1 MALSLYDTLTRE
13 ERPFEPREP
22 GRAAMYVCG
31 PTVQGDAHIGHGR
44 AAVVFDVLRR
54 YLLWSGYE
62 VTAVQN
68 VTDID
73 DKIILRARR
82 ERLEPAVIAT
92 RYTRAWNRTMDALG
106 VLPPDVQPL
115 ATGHLIEMQALI
127 QRLVEQDKAYAAD
140 GDVFFRVRAFEGYGK
155 LSRRRIDDMQQG
167 EDIVD
172 ADRKEDPLDFAMWK
186 SAKAGEPAWASPW
199 GPGRPGWHI
208 ECSAM
213 AAKHL
218 GHGFDIHG
226 GGLDL
231 VFPHHENEIAQHE
244 AAYGDT
250 FARYWIHNGMVQM
263 GAEKMSKSIGNVV
276 PLEQAITDWGVGAL
290 RLWYLSAQHR
300 TPLIF
305 DAERLRDATTVHQ
318 RFTTFLRSARRASE
332 GVTPDTAA
340 AEPHIAAFRA
350 AMDADL
356 NAPAAVAALHVL
368 VSAGN
373 DLLPAA
379 ERGEPT
385 AEAAVASLAAALVDL
400 ADSVLGLH
408 LEQALSNAAGLER
421 QLSVLV
427 DSLLEGRAAARA
439 AKDFAAADAIRD
451 QLAAAGIVVEDRPDG
466 VRWYVANAGGGTAAT
481 G

>member
-1 MALSLYDTLTRE
+1 MALSLYDTLARE

-22 GRAAMYVCG
+22 GKAAMYVCG

-82 ERLEPAVIAT
+82 EQLDPAVIAT

-115 ATGHLIEMQALI
+115 ATGHLIEMQELI
-127 QRLVEQDKAYAAD
+127 QRLVDQGKAYAVG
-140 GDVFFRVRAFEGYGK
+140 GDVFFRVRAFDGYGK
-155 LSRRRIDDMQQG
+155 LSRRRVDDMQQG

-186 SAKAGEPAWASPW
+186 SAKPGEPAWASPW
-199 GPGRPGWHI
+199 GSGRPGWHI

-244 AAYGDT
+244 AAHGDT
-250 FARYWIHNGMVQM
+250 FARFWVHNGMVQM

-276 PLEQAITDWGVGAL
+276 PLEQAIADWGVGAL

-300 TPLIF
+300 TPLTF
-305 DAERLRDATTVHQ
+305 DTERLRDATTVHQ
-318 RFTTFLRSARRASE
+318 RFTTFLRSARRATR
-332 GVTPDTAA
+332 GVAPDTTT
-340 AEPHIAAFRA
+340 AEPHIAAFRG

-356 NAPAAVAALHVL
+356 NAPAAVAALHEL

-373 DLLPAA
+373 DLLLAA
-379 ERGEPT
+379 ERGD
-385 AEAAVASLAAALVDL
+385 AAAKAAVAGLADTLVDL
-400 ADSVLGLH
+400 GDLVLGLH
-408 LEQALSNAAGLER
+408 LEEALSNAAGLEQ
-421 QLSVLV
+421 QLAVLV
-427 DSLLEGRAAARA
+427 DSLLERRGAARA
-439 AKDFAAADAIRD
+439 QKDFDAADAIRD
-451 QLAAAGIVVEDRPDG
+451 QLTAAGIVVEDRPDG

-481 G
+481 A